1 MDRRNLALDVAAL
14 AVFLVVAN
22 PALTGIGI
30 HEWLGLGMFL
40 VFFVHALLHVDCA
53 V

>member
-40 VFFVHALLHVDCA
+40 VFLSLIHI
-53 V
+53 